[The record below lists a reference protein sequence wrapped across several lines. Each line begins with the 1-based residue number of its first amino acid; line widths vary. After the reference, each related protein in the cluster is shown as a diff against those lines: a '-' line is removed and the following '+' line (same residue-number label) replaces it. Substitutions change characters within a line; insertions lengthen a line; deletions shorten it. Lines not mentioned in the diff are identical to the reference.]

1 MKFQAAVFAALV
13 SALALLFVGCVPGK
27 YVAKEN
33 EELYGTWT
41 NDTYFEFQ
49 EIVYFANNCNWYQR
63 VGNPAPTIEG
73 SLEIT
78 SKWKDAEG
86 NIWYKYVDTNV
97 GGIWGNKGVQHV
109 SLAKLSN
116 DATVLELVYTL
127 PMNEQETKVPVYPTS
142 LDPKRYNYYGL
153 YHRAVK

>member
-97 GGIWGNKGVQHV
+97 GGI
-109 SLAKLSN
+109 
-116 DATVLELVYTL
+116 
-127 PMNEQETKVPVYPTS
+127 
-142 LDPKRYNYYGL
+142 
-153 YHRAVK
+153 